1 MGVTYTSNPPL
12 QSVICLCFL
21 TDCLWLQWV
30 EDIKPASPYYCDPID
45 DNTRFAFEA
54 VPERLFI
61 LLDGKVVYRGGAIS
75 FNFSPMFG
83 HSRLSSVVFWS
94 LG

>member
-1 MGVTYTSNPPL
+1 M
-12 QSVICLCFL
+12 
-21 TDCLWLQWV
+21 WLQWV

-83 HSRLSSVVFWS
+83 HSRLLSVVF
-94 LG
+94 